1 MKINCPIAQQAE
13 QAPDNIAVIAPGQTF
28 TFSQF
33 DMMVSRAVSLL
44 EQKGIGRR
52 TRVALVGR
60 NSWEYIIILA
70 ALWRIG
76 AIAVPLNF
84 RFPPTRIDE
93 ILKRLGINYIIVH
106 HDGSPSPGDH
116 ENFAT
121 KTPRHQ
127 EFFYNKPLG
136 VPWCLGALVAI
147 FIAEECVQYVQQDA
161 LLSDRKRIDL
171 NNHAAIILTSG
182 STGREKG
189 VLLTYGALYYNAL
202 GSNEN
207 IKLAPGDRWMLSL
220 PLFHVGGLGVLFRSF
235 MAGAAVVVPPENEKE
250 ALEDSLITCRVTHV
264 SLVSTQLLRLINRL
278 EEGIVTPGGF
288 SHLKA
293 VLLGGSGFPAALI
306 QKALSLNLPIHTS
319 YGLSEMASQVTT
331 TPPGALGT
339 SGAQAEKLFTSGKLL
354 AHRDL
359 FIDKNNEICVKG
371 KTLFKGYVEGAEIS
385 RPLDN
390 MGWFHTRD
398 LGQVDAEGYLT
409 VLGRRDNMFI
419 SGGENIMPEEIEA
432 VLNELP
438 EVERVVVV
446 PVADEMYGFRPAAF
460 LKLRESAD
468 TAAVTKDYLVRYL
481 EGKLPRFKI
490 PGFFYHWPE
499 GLADGSLKVKRS
511 IFEKLATKAQ
521 SHKATLRVL

>member
-33 DMMVSRAVSLL
+33 DMMISRAVSLL
-44 EQKGIGRR
+44 EQKGIGKQ
-52 TRVALVGR
+52 TKVALVGR
-60 NSWEYIIILA
+60 NSWEYIVLLA
-70 ALWRIG
+70 ALWRMG

-84 RFPPTRIDE
+84 RFPSASINE
-93 ILKRLGINYIIVH
+93 ILKRQGINCIIVQD
-106 HDGSPSPGDH
+106 DGTPSPVH
-116 ENFAT
+116 EDVAIRA
-121 KTPRHQ
+121 PGHHV
-127 EFFYNKPLG
+127 FFDNKPLG
-136 VPWCLGALVAI
+136 GPLCLRAFVALFMA
-147 FIAEECVQYVQQDA
+147 DA
-161 LLSDRKRIDL
+161 PLSDRKQIDL
-171 NNHAAIILTSG
+171 NNHAVIILTSG

-220 PLFHVGGLGVLFRSF
+220 PLFHVGGLGVLFRCF
-235 MAGAAVVVPPENEKE
+235 MAGAAVVIPQENEKE
-250 ALEDSLITCRVTHV
+250 TLEDSLITCRVTHV

-293 VLLGGSGFPAALI
+293 VLLGGSGFPTALI

-331 TPPGALGT
+331 TPPGAPGT
-339 SGAQAEKLFTSGKLL
+339 PGAPAEKLFTSGKLL

-390 MGWFHTRD
+390 RGWFHTGD

-432 VLNELP
+432 ILSRLP

-446 PVADEMYGFRPAAF
+446 PVVDEMYGFRPAAF
-460 LKLRESAD
+460 LKLRESAV
-468 TAAVTKDYLVRYL
+468 TAAVTKDYLVSYL
-481 EGKLPRFKI
+481 EGKLPRFKL

-499 GLADGSLKVKRS
+499 GLEEDSLKVKRS
-511 IFEKLATKAQ
+511 LFEKLCRQDAMAPGIF
-521 SHKATLRVL
+521 L